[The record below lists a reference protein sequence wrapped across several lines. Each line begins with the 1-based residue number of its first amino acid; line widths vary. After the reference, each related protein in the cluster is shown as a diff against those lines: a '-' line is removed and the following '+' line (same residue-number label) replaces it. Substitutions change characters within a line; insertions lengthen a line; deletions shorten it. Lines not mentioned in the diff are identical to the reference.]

1 MTNQPAQPILTY
13 LDRHEVSETFAD
25 SLGKLTVEGFNA
37 KLEFVVNRMDN
48 PSPGSPPTGKAIPI
62 CRLVLPFPS
71 MMDLH
76 AKLGALI
83 SLMQAQGLVNIIPPT
98 PPGRPN

>member
-1 MTNQPAQPILTY
+1 VTNQPAQPILTY
-13 LDRHEVSETFAD
+13 LDRPEVSETFAD
-25 SLGKLTVEGFNA
+25 SLGKLTLEGFNA

-48 PSPGSPPTGKAIPI
+48 PSPPNPPTGKAVPI

-71 MMDLH
+71 IVDLH

-83 SLMQAQGLVNIIPPT
+83 SLMQAQGAVNVAPFT
-98 PPGRPN
+98 PPGKPN